1 MYYINDRNRKID
13 RAIRFFNN
21 PEIFRLSDSSNQS
34 EISKYIASCRV
45 FWVGSY
51 LFFSSG
57 HVRSFPIAI
66 SAF

>member
-1 MYYINDRNRKID
+1 MTEIEKSIEPSDFSIIPK
-13 RAIRFFNN
+13 FF
-21 PEIFRLSDSSNQS
+21 ISDSPNQS